1 MKPSLQPGIT
11 HSFTFRVPRSKTV
24 AALYPEASEFQAM
37 PAVFATG
44 FLVGFV
50 EWVCIQAVNPH
61 LDWPAEMTLGTH
73 VDLSHSAP
81 TPPGME
87 VTAHVRLTQVE
98 GRKLVF
104 DVDVRDDAE
113 VIASGRHERF
123 VIEAGKFTAKVA
135 RKAEQA
141 LAHQPAA
148 DPP

>member
-24 AALYPEASEFQAM
+24 AALYPEAAEFEAM

-73 VDLSHSAP
+73 VDLSHTAP
-81 TPPGME
+81 TPPGMD
-87 VTAHVRLTQVE
+87 VTARVQLVQTE
-98 GRKLVF
+98 GRKLRFEVE
-104 DVDVRDDAE
+104 VRDDAE
-113 VIASGRHERF
+113 VIATGTHERF
-123 VIEAGKFTAKVA
+123 VIDAGKFSAKVA
-135 RKAEQA
+135 RKAEDA
-141 LAHQPAA
+141 RARQPAG